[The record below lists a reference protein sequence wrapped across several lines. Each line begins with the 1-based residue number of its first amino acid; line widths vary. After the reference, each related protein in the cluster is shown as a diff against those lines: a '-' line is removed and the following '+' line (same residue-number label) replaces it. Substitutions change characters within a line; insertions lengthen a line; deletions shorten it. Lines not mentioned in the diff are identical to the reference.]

1 MLTLTTAAV
10 TVATSDA
17 YCIARGYADWTGS
30 EADKTAALRRG
41 QDYIAG
47 EYNYRWLV
55 SFTDA
60 TAPIEVQYAIVE
72 AARRELVAAGSL
84 APDLTPGREKVLTEV
99 KGIKWTMIKSDAKN
113 VDLLPYLR
121 MIRNLLRGIAY
132 VDDVPGALVV

>member
-10 TVATSDA
+10 TLATANA
-17 YCIARGYADWTGS
+17 YCTARAYTEFTGS
-30 EADKTAALRRG
+30 DFLRTAALRRG

-47 EYNYRWLV
+47 EYNHRWLV

-72 AARRELVAAGSL
+72 AARRELVAPGSL

-99 KGIKWTMIKSDAKN
+99 KGIKWSMIKTDAKTA
-113 VDLLPYLR
+113 DLLPYLR
-121 MIRNLLRGIAY
+121 MIRNLLRGIAL